1 MVRDLS
7 PEEISYLAT
16 SFAVAL
22 TKDLDRA
29 SIKVMCSFFVSVVSS
44 LNLIIAQRGLLKEPP
59 TPPCGGCGEPPRN

>member
-22 TKDLDRA
+22 TKDLDNA

-44 LNLIIAQRGLLKEPP
+44 LNLIIAQRGLLKGPP
-59 TPPCGGCGEPPRN
+59 PPYGGCDEPPRR

>member
-44 LNLIIAQRGLLKEPP
+44 LNLIIAQRGLLKEPSP
-59 TPPCGGCGEPPRN
+59 PPCGGCGEPPRN